1 MANTII
7 ELRRS
12 NVSGN
17 VPSNLANGEIA
28 INTYDGKLFYRGGVS
43 NTIQTIERY
52 TGPAGLNQEIQF
64 NDSGVLG
71 ANSGLSFNKSS
82 GIFSTKLISV
92 TNSTGDEGGE
102 ILLAKPST
110 NTTLVGTGITIDAFQ
125 NKIRFFEQCGS
136 ARGAYIDLTECV
148 GGAGTNLLN
157 PTSTP
162 DTTARN
168 TANAAFIQAN
178 AAFTAANSA
187 GVYANGAFAAANA
200 ATATDTTQ
208 NNSITAAFAAANAAT
223 ATDTTQNNSITAA
236 FTAANSAGVYAN
248 GAFARAN
255 NSLNANTGGTVTGDL
270 TIGTGTG
277 GVIAGANVIYSNVFV
292 ANSGGYVQFA
302 DGSRQFTANAGSGG
316 GGTSNSF
323 ATISN
328 TATALVANTSNTRL
342 TIVGESG
349 IVVAMNSSINQIT
362 IAAQPGA
369 QGLTV
374 DYGFV
379 AEPVFYALD
388 YGTL

>member
-1 MANTII
+1 M
-7 ELRRS
+7 
-12 NVSGN
+12 
-17 VPSNLANGEIA
+17 
-28 INTYDGKLFYRGGVS
+28 
-43 NTIQTIERY
+43 
-52 TGPAGLNQEIQF
+52 
-64 NDSGVLG
+64 
-71 ANSGLSFNKSS
+71 
-82 GIFSTKLISV
+82 
-92 TNSTGDEGGE
+92 
-102 ILLAKPST
+102 
-110 NTTLVGTGITIDAFQ
+110 
-125 NKIRFFEQCGS
+125 
-136 ARGAYIDLTECV
+136 TECV

-168 TANAAFIQAN
+168 TANAAFITAN

-187 GVYANGAFAAANA
+187 GVYANGAFAKANTQDA
-200 ATATDTTQ
+200 INLTQ

-255 NSLNANTGGTVTGDL
+255 NSLNANTGGTITGDL

>member
-1 MANTII
+1 MSNTVIQLKYSTI
-7 ELRRS
+7 GG
-12 NVSGN
+12 NTPVS
-17 VPSNLANGEIA
+17 LANGELA
-28 INTYDGKLFYRGGVS
+28 LNSYDGVIY
-43 NTIQTIERY
+43 Y
-52 TGPAGLNQEIQF
+52 AGPDGNIIGFDPWPGPSGSGHEIQF
-64 NDSGVLG
+64 NDFGTLG
-71 ANSGLSFNKSS
+71 ANANLQFNKSTC
-82 GIFSTKLISV
+82 IFSTKQIHV
-92 TNSTGDEGGE
+92 TNSDGDEGGE
-102 ILLAKPST
+102 ILLAKAVT
-110 NTTLVGTGITIDAFQ
+110 NTSLTGTGITIDSFQ
-125 NKIRFFEQCGS
+125 NKIRFFEQGGT

-162 DTTARN
+162 DSIARN
-168 TANAAFIQAN
+168 TANAAFI
-178 AAFTAANSA
+178 AANSA
-187 GVYANGAFAAANA
+187 GVAANTPSHVANSASIYANGAFAAAN
-200 ATATDTTQ
+200 
-208 NNSITAAFAAANAAT
+208 
-223 ATDTTQNNSITAA
+223 
-236 FTAANSAGVYAN
+236 SAGSYAN

>member
-43 NTIQTIERY
+43 NTIQTIERFQ
-52 TGPAGLNQEIQF
+52 GPAGLNQEIQF

-71 ANSGLSFNKSS
+71 SDSGLTYNK
-82 GIFSTKLISV
+82 
-92 TNSTGDEGGE
+92 
-102 ILLAKPST
+102 
-110 NTTLVGTGITIDAFQ
+110 TTDV
-125 NKIRFFEQCGS
+125 
-136 ARGAYIDLTECV
+136 LTVV
-148 GGAGTNLLN
+148 GGAIVGGVNV
-157 PTSTP
+157 TP
-162 DTTARN
+162 QIQF
-168 TANAAFIQAN
+168 AFTQAN
-178 AAFTAANSA
+178 SAFTAANSA
-187 GVYANGAFAAANA
+187 GVYANGAFAKANTQDA
-200 ATATDTTQ
+200 INLTQ